1 LDLWGGPATLP
12 GENEANKNHRAFEST
27 PMKKFLRGALGLMA
41 LGMAVPAV
49 AADLP
54 VAYGPAP
61 VMIPAWYDWSGL
73 YLGINGGWA
82 SSRNC
87 WDQLSDLLGPVVDG
101 NEGCNRSKGYLVGG
115 QIGVRWQAGSWVFG
129 AELQGDSADLTGSN
143 PSLFAPG
150 VVNRTRVDNFGLL
163 TGQIGYAIDT
173 VMVYAKGGGAVA
185 GIRYH
190 GFIPVLGTDPV
201 DFTGGLARWGGAA
214 GAGIE
219 FAFLPNWSLAAE
231 YDHVFFG
238 SRAENFSSTTVTGL
252 FTREDRIQQDMDIF
266 TVRLN
271 YRIGGPVIGKY

>member
-1 LDLWGGPATLP
+1 MFGVEGQGNW
-12 GENEANKNHRAFEST
+12 
-27 PMKKFLRGALGLMA
+27 
-41 LGMAVPAV
+41 
-49 AADLP
+49 ADL
-54 VAYGPAP
+54 
-61 VMIPAWYDWSGL
+61 SGSNVSL
-73 YLGINGGWA
+73 VNAG
-82 SSRNC
+82 
-87 WDQLSDLLGPVVDG
+87 LSP
-101 NEGCNRSKGYLVGG
+101 RSKMDG
-115 QIGVRWQAGSWVFG
+115 
-129 AELQGDSADLTGSN
+129 
-143 PSLFAPG
+143 
-150 VVNRTRVDNFGLL
+150 FGLF

-238 SRAENFSSTTVTGL
+238 SRNMNFSSATVTGL